1 MKLVTKFCKHC
12 GKIMR
17 DVTPQKRVCDTCLA
31 EKKREADNARY
42 QQKKGVKKEQ
52 KRKTELPALKSLK
65 SIEQCVRESAALGI
79 SYGQYVQRGYDKEV
93 L

>member
-31 EKKREADNARY
+31 KKNAKLTMPATSR
-42 QQKKGVKKEQ
+42 
-52 KRKTELPALKSLK
+52 KRA
-65 SIEQCVRESAALGI
+65 
-79 SYGQYVQRGYDKEV
+79 
-93 L
+93 

>member
-31 EKKREADNARY
+31 HKRRADDNARY
-42 QQKKGVKKEQ
+42 RQKKGVKKEQ
-52 KRKTELPALKSLK
+52 KCKAALPALKSVK
-65 SIEQCVRESAALGI
+65 SIEQCVREAAALGI
-79 SYGQYVQRGYDKEV
+79 SYGQYVQRGLDKE
-93 L
+93 

>member
-31 EKKREADNARY
+31 HKHRADDNARY
-42 QQKKGVKKEQ
+42 RQKKGVKKEQ
-52 KRKTELPALKSLK
+52 QRKTELPALKSVK
-65 SIEQCVRESAALGI
+65 SIEQCVREAAALGI
-79 SYGQYVQRGYDKEV
+79 SYGQYVQRGYDKE
-93 L
+93 

>member
-17 DVTPQKRVCDTCLA
+17 DVTPQKRVCNTCLA
-31 EKKREADNARY
+31 HKRRADDNARY
-42 QQKKGVKKEQ
+42 RQKKGVKKEQ
-52 KRKTELPALKSLK
+52 QRKTELPALKFVK
-65 SIEQCVRESAALGI
+65 SIEQCVRESDALGI
-79 SYGQYVQRGYDKEV
+79 SYGQYVQHGLDKEV

>member
-31 EKKREADNARY
+31 HKRRADDNARY
-42 QQKKGVKKEQ
+42 QQKKSVKKEQ
-52 KRKTELPALKSLK
+52 QRKAELPALKSTK
-65 SIEQCVRESAALGI
+65 SIEQCTREAAARGLT
-79 SYGQYVQRGYDKEV
+79 YGQYVARGMDKE
-93 L
+93 